1 MWLSLFVLSGALSVG
16 AVVGGINPYDYI
28 GNKAIAEVA
37 SEQEEPKPEVKVGK
51 PHDLIKCAPPA
62 TITTTMQVLLREALD
77 GKDAEGNERL
87 PKGYKYAFYATE
99 DNAKKNI
106 APITNEYVD
115 IAGEPKVYWVRVYS
129 VLDVS
134 SGVPM
139 PVTISKSTSEDCSFN
154 DQLVS
159 LSDMYQSGKADGTMK
174 FDIATRFNTVYYGQ
188 NTKYIVR
195 TKGIDGKGPI
205 NIIDQPA
212 QPLDPNTKFEY
223 NGSNNEVIEI
233 EVTSKD
239 GQSIGTREFSLHI
252 EEVLLDQYTAKVEGL
267 IDSTDE
273 NGKNKGTFDLS
284 VVKKQLRANQDSIYL
299 DLKFFERV
307 RNEKNILIDTPIVDV
322 TKYVYD
328 EAKVSCKECMVL
340 VKVNDKKLMTDP
352 KGEKDVTINMIFT
365 SRPPIK
371 QPLTNLTR
379 CGVAGEPQNF
389 DLTIR
394 DDEAY
399 ELIEKEGKKKEDY
412 VVTYHIS
419 KTDAEKGVNLLKE
432 NFVSQTS
439 KADKIW
445 VRLSTKDGKNFNVS
459 SFYVSVGYNNI
470 RTNSIGNQ
478 LVCSTTDN
486 VNLSGYDGILKGQQ
500 IIENNPDYPVNP
512 LDADLI
518 VKYYT
523 KVDEKNKGKNIPIEQ
538 DSDFKEIID
547 DVYKIKLGEISEDIY
562 AKVFQDPSKFD
573 CPTDDFD
580 KEGNVIYRKFNI
592 TLNYKITA
600 KYLPEETSLQF
611 CENISTGKQDSKRL
625 EVIVPDLY
633 NTGKSNAELAQD
645 FNFKWT
651 RWFKKD
657 GKDASETVGSGEGKY
672 FIDATE
678 IGEYYVTF
686 NTINGYNGIPT
697 CGLTSPTWKIVG
709 PPKAVVEGA
718 DETGMINSMEVD
730 EKGETMV
737 RLGVLDGGTSTVTD
751 GYEFAIDNSAFQ
763 PSSQFYNVPIGE
775 HVAYARNIKTGC
787 SASIKFSVFG
797 YPKYFTPNGDGYND
811 TWNIP
816 GLKGHNE
823 ARIYIYD
830 KSGRLLKQLSPHTE
844 GWDGTWNGKQM
855 PSTDYWFTV
864 EFVNDYKTPDERNGR
879 KVSYK
884 GHFSLKR

>member
-1 MWLSLFVLSGALSVG
+1 MWLSLFVLSGVLSVG
-16 AVVGGINPYDYI
+16 AVAGGINPFEYL
-28 GNKAIAEVA
+28 GSKEIAEVYND
-37 SEQEEPKPEVKVGK
+37 QDEPKPEMKVGK
-51 PHDLIKCAPPA
+51 PQDLIKCAPPEA
-62 TITTTMQVLLREALD
+62 VTTTMQVLLREALD

-87 PKGYKYAFYATE
+87 PKGYKYAFFATE
-99 DNAKKNI
+99 TNANNNTS
-106 APITNEYVD
+106 PLTNEYVD

-139 PVTISKSTSEDCSFN
+139 PVTVSKSTSEDCSFN

-159 LSDMYQSGKADGTMK
+159 LSDMYRNGKSAGQII
-174 FDIATRFNTVYYGQ
+174 FDFASRFNKVYYGQ
-188 NTKYIVR
+188 NADYIVR
-195 TKGIDGKGPI
+195 SKGIDGKGPVKE
-205 NIIDQPA
+205 IDQPA
-212 QPLDPNTKFEY
+212 KPLDPNTKFEY
-223 NGSNNEVIEI
+223 LGSNNEVIEI
-233 EVTSKD
+233 EVTSK
-239 GQSIGTREFSLHI
+239 GGKSVGKREFRLHI

-284 VVKKQLRANQDSIYL
+284 VVRKQLRANQDSIYL

-307 RNEKNILIDTPIVDV
+307 KNEKGELIDTAIVDIN
-322 TKYVYD
+322 KYVYD

-352 KGEKDVTINMIFT
+352 KGEKDVTINMVFT

-399 ELIEKEGKKKEDY
+399 ELIEKEGKKREDY
-412 VVTYHIS
+412 VVTYHLNKSDAENGINALKETFTS
-419 KTDAEKGVNLLKE
+419 KTN
-432 NFVSQTS
+432 Q
-439 KADKIW
+439 ADEIW
-445 VRLSTKDGKNFNVS
+445 VRLSTKDGNNFDIS
-459 SFYVSVGYNNI
+459 SFYVSVGYGNLQ
-470 RTNSIGNQ
+470 TNSIRTQ
-478 LVCSTTDN
+478 TICSTTDN
-486 VNLSGYDGILKGQQ
+486 VNLSMFDVSAKGQYT
-500 IIENNPDYPVNP
+500 IEDDPKYPINPI
-512 LDADLI
+512 DADLI
-518 VKYYT
+518 VKYYV
-523 KVDEKNKGKNIPIEQ
+523 KVRDQNGDKKLPIEK
-538 DSDFKEIID
+538 DSDFEEIVDKI
-547 DVYKIKLGEISEDIY
+547 YKIKLGETSEDIY
-562 AKVFQDPSKFD
+562 AKVFQDPTKFNCVAEDFDQIKEQVVYSKF
-573 CPTDDFD
+573 
-580 KEGNVIYRKFNI
+580 
-592 TLNYKITA
+592 KISLSYYIQG
-600 KYLPEETSLQF
+600 KYLPEETDLQF
-611 CENISTGKQDSKRL
+611 CKNMSTGTNETKRL

-633 NTGKSNAELAQD
+633 NTGKSNGELAKD
-645 FNFKWT
+645 FKFSWT
-651 RWFKKD
+651 RKYHEEGQVKYQYFGGD
-657 GKDASETVGSGEGKY
+657 GVYFHDAV
-672 FIDATE
+672 E

-686 NTINGYNGIPT
+686 NTIKGYNKIPT
-697 CGLTSPTWKIVG
+697 CSVKSPTWNILG
-709 PPKAVVEGA
+709 PPEVFVSNA
-718 DETGMINSMEVD
+718 DATNMINSMEID
-730 EKGETMV
+730 ERGVTEVILDMKDGEA
-737 RLGVLDGGTSTVTD
+737 SK
-751 GYEFAIDNSAFQ
+751 YYFAIDNSAFQ
-763 PSSQFYNVPIGE
+763 ESVRFYNIPIGE
-775 HVAYARNIKTGC
+775 HIAYAKHKKSEC
-787 SASIKFSVFG
+787 LAAVAFSVFG